1 MSRRLVTVISV
12 TLAVLALPLT
22 SAWACPFCSAVS
34 QTLSEEMASM
44 DVVVMARLTE
54 PPPPF
59 KEGADSDPAARV
71 ATAKFEI
78 VKPLKGAEILAGQKV
93 IETVYFGDGKKGE
106 VFMITGVD
114 PPKLMWSTPLLLSA
128 RAQEYLPKLLTLPPE
143 GADRLVFFQEYLE
156 DADEMLA
163 RDAYDEF
170 AKAPYKAVIDLKDRM
185 NHDQIVAWIQHP
197 DIPASRKRLYFT
209 MLGVCGSKA
218 DLPMLE
224 QLLRS
229 EDRQA
234 KAGLDA
240 MIACHI
246 TLAGEE
252 GLPLVEE
259 LYLANKEAEY
269 ADTYSAIMAIRFH
282 GTETEVVP
290 QKRLTKSLRY
300 MLDRPQLADLVIPD
314 LARWEDWESMPRL
327 VELFKTAD
335 EKSSWVRVPVIN
347 YLRACPLPEAKKY
360 MEELEKLDPQAVKRA
375 NSFFPFIQS
384 GGGDDKAADTEKKT
398 SAADRGLIY
407 PVAARDAVELNGAN
421 QLAPWTVA
429 LVAAAGLAV
438 VVWRARRER

>member
-1 MSRRLVTVISV
+1 MLRRLMTVFAV
-12 TLAVLALPLT
+12 GLAMLVFPLAA
-22 SAWACPFCSAVS
+22 SACPFCTAVS
-34 QTLSEEMASM
+34 QTFSEEMASM
-44 DVVVMARLTE
+44 DVVVMARLKE
-54 PPPPF
+54 PPPPLQ
-59 KEGADSDPAARV
+59 EGAESDGRV
-71 ATAKFEI
+71 VTAKFEV
-78 VKPLKGAEILAGQKV
+78 VKALKGVEILAGQKM

-114 PPKLMWSTPLLLSA
+114 PPKLMWSTPLLLSQ
-128 RAQEYLPKLLTLPPE
+128 RAQEYLPKLLTLPAE
-143 GADRLVFFQEYLE
+143 GPDRLTFFQDYLE

-170 AKAPYKAVIDLKDRM
+170 AKAPYETVIGLKDRM
-185 NHDQIVAWIQHP
+185 NHDQLVAWIKHP
-197 DIPASRKRLYFT
+197 DIPASRKRLYFV

-234 KAGLDA
+234 KAGLDS
-240 MIACHI
+240 MIACYI

-252 GLPLVEE
+252 GLPLIEE
-259 LYLANKEAEY
+259 LYLANKDAEY

-290 QKRLTKSLRY
+290 QKRLVKSLRY

-327 VELFKTAD
+327 VNLFKTAD

-360 MEELEKLDPQAVKRA
+360 MEELEEIDPQAVKRA
-375 NSFFPFIQS
+375 NSFFPFVPS
-384 GGGDDKAADTEKKT
+384 AGDSKDTEKKT
-398 SAADRGLIY
+398 SDVDRGLIY
-407 PVAARDAVELNGAN
+407 PTASREAGAAEGKRANPWLSVA
-421 QLAPWTVA
+421 VA
-429 LVAAAGLAV
+429 IVAAAGLGAAV
-438 VVWRARRER
+438 WKVRS

>member
-1 MSRRLVTVISV
+1 MLRRLA
-12 TLAVLALPLT
+12 AVLTVVLVVSVVSWTPAF
-22 SAWACPFCSAVS
+22 ACPFCSAVS

-44 DVVVMARLTE
+44 DVVVMARLKE

-59 KEGADSDPAARV
+59 REDADSEPSSRV

-78 VKPLKGAEILAGQKV
+78 VKALKGSDILAGQKV

-114 PPKLMWSTPLLLSA
+114 PPKLMWSTPLLLSE
-128 RAQEYLPKLLTLPPE
+128 RAQEYLPKLLTLPADGP
-143 GADRLVFFQEYLE
+143 DRLAFFQDFLE
-156 DADEMLA
+156 DGDEMLA

-170 AKAPYKAVIDLKDRM
+170 AKAPYETVIALKDRM
-185 NHDQIVAWIQHP
+185 THDQLVEWIGDP

-209 MLGVCGSKA
+209 MLGVCGTKA

-224 QLLRS
+224 KLLRS
-229 EDRQA
+229 DDRQA

-259 LYLANKEAEY
+259 LYLANKDAEY

-282 GTETEVVP
+282 GTETDVVP
-290 QKRLTKSLRY
+290 QKRLVKSLRY

-347 YLRACPLPEAKKY
+347 YLRACPLPEAKTY
-360 MEELEKLDPQAVKRA
+360 MAELEKLDPQAVKRA
-375 NSFFPFIQS
+375 NSFFPFVPS
-384 GGGDDKAADTEKKT
+384 AGGDGKTPASDKKT
-398 SAADRGLIY
+398 SAVDRLIY
-407 PVAARDAVELNGAN
+407 PVAWDSPTAVPDTKEAN
-421 QLAPWTVA
+421 QLLPIAVA
-429 LVAAAGLAV
+429 IVAALGLGV
-438 VVWRARRER
+438 VVWRARN